1 MGLTVDTTAHVM
13 CDKHLS
19 QATSLVNTLGSASR
33 DGPAQSSPLCTVRG
47 DGVPAVHKKNLQG
60 KMVWVILASGKSKP
74 TCGTDFAQGLGGKR
88 KRRNRDIQCVRER
101 DLRTGENSQ

>member
-1 MGLTVDTTAHVM
+1 M

-74 TCGTDFAQGLGGKR
+74 TCGTDFAQGLGGKC
-88 KRRNRDIQCVRER
+88 KRRNSVNKENIQCVPEG
-101 DLRTGENSQ
+101 DLMTGENSQ